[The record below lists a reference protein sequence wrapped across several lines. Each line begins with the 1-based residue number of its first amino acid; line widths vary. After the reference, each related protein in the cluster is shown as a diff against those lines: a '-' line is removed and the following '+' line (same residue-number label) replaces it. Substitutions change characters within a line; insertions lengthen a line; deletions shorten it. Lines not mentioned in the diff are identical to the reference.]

1 MRASSLA
8 PIGVCLQ
15 RVIAGDMAST
25 VPPAPVR
32 HPMSCSVLALITPA

>member
-1 MRASSLA
+1 MSVSSLA

-25 VPPAPVR
+25 VPLALVQ
-32 HPMSCSVLALITPA
+32 HPMSCSVLVLITPA